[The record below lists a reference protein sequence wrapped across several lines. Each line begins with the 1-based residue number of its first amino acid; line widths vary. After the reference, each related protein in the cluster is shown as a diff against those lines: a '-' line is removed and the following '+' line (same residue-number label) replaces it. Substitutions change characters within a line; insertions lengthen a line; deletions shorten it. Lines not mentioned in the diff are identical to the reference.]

1 MHTVNKTQTID
12 FPSLLSKKKT
22 QKQLIIQAKQSNY
35 TSKSTKKK
43 KTITE
48 IPQKCQS
55 NQQKNGK
62 K

>member
-12 FPSLLSKKKT
+12 FPFLLTKKKT

-43 KTITE
+43 
-48 IPQKCQS
+48 Q
-55 NQQKNGK
+55 
-62 K
+62 